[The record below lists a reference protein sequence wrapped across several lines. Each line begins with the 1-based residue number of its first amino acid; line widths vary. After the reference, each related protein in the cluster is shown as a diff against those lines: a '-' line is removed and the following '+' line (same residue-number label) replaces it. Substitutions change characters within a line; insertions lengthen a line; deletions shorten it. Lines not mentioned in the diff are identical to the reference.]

1 MSRSTWRFEDRN
13 GIVVAEFSNDT
24 FDKPAFEKFST
35 KEGKVKDKQLTYKE
49 KQEHKPG
56 KKYKLYTGWMYSNEH
71 QGWSCKINEEILG
84 GRPPWKKESQG
95 EPIVF
100 NEAEVAK
107 TSIDRI
113 FSKKHHVI
121 NYGTDRD
128 KKGHLKK
135 LETPLTLS
143 PSQIIK
149 YFKPDLEKHLSKE
162 QQTLVNVVKENF
174 KELCKPLPDE
184 LSSK

>member
-13 GIVVAEFSNDT
+13 SVVVTEFNNDT
-24 FDKPAFEKFST
+24 YDKAAFEKLKT
-35 KEGKVKDKQLTYKE
+35 KEGKVKDNQLTYKE
-49 KQEHKPG
+49 KQEHTPG

-113 FSKKHHVI
+113 FSKKHHVV
-121 NYGTDRD
+121 NYGIRD
-128 KKGHLKK
+128 EKGMLEK
-135 LETPLTLS
+135 LETPLMLS
-143 PSQIIK
+143 PAQMIK
-149 YFKPDLEKHLSKE
+149 YFKPDLEKHLSKD
-162 QQTLVNVVKENF
+162 QQTLVKAVKENF
-174 KELCKPLPDE
+174 RELCKPLPDE
-184 LSSK
+184 LSIK